1 MCMMN
6 WLNKVNAIQTTDNSN
21 IVKKADYDTK
31 IEETDKKIINHD
43 HDKYITTLEFVML
56 TTENFEAKLA
66 TKGDIDDFMKKED
79 FDEKVKKKKATPSK
93 RKLKGRK
100 KLNDLLGEVKLIST
114 KGLAKKLING
124 MDIAF

>member
-1 MCMMN
+1 MMN

-79 FDEKVKKKKATPSK
+79 FDEKVKKKKLLQVK
-93 RKLKGRK
+93 ENLKAEK
-100 KLNDLLGEVKLIST
+100 N
-114 KGLAKKLING
+114 
-124 MDIAF
+124 